1 MLDNKIKNFILKRMK
16 NIKKELIW
24 KKLFLLYN
32 IYYKIK
38 FILKNL

>member
-24 KKLFLLYN
+24 NKLFLLYN
-32 IYYKIK
+32 IYY
-38 FILKNL
+38 N

>member
-24 KKLFLLYN
+24 NKLFLLYN

-38 FILKNL
+38 FILNNL